1 VSGTFGMV
9 FRPPDV
15 CAAQSRQ
22 SHRRV
27 EDADFQ
33 TARVVSPRAG
43 MVRLSASAKGRV
55 SGTDGSD
62 AKVRRSYAE
71 SSGSAAA
78 YNPFRIQYK
87 YKPTESFPHSST
99 AIHSFRKHFDLS

>member
-1 VSGTFGMV
+1 
-9 FRPPDV
+9 
-15 CAAQSRQ
+15 
-22 SHRRV
+22 
-27 EDADFQ
+27 
-33 TARVVSPRAG
+33 

-87 YKPTESFPHSST
+87 YKPTALYSTLYRKAKERMAFTGSFGDKSWSRNS
-99 AIHSFRKHFDLS
+99 II